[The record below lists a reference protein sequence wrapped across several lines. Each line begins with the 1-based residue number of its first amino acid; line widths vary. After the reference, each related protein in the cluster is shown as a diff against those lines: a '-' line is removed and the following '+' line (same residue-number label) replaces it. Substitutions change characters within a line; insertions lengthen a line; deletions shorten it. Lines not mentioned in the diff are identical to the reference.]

1 MDKQKFSYAL
11 GVNLGANFEQ
21 QGFLEEVDTQEMA
34 KAISDYLNKSAA
46 VSLEESAGLVNQFL
60 GEKSKEKHGKNVEIG
75 QAFLAENAKKEG
87 VTVLESGL
95 QYEVINAGSG
105 KKPGATSQ
113 VKTHYHGTLL
123 DGSIFDSSVQRNEP
137 ATFGVNQV
145 IKGWTE
151 ALQLMEEGA
160 KWKLYVPY
168 DLAYGEQGAGGA
180 IGPFATLIFEVELL
194 EVL

>member
-21 QGFLEEVDTQEMA
+21 QGFLEEVDANEMA
-34 KAISDYLNKSAA
+34 KAIVDYVAKNTS
-46 VSLEESAGLVNQFL
+46 VSLEESAGVVNEYL
-60 GEKSKEKHGKNVEIG
+60 GELGKKQHSKNIEIG

-87 VTVLESGL
+87 VTQLASGL

-123 DGSIFDSSVQRNEP
+123 DGTVFDSSVARNQP
-137 ATFGVNQV
+137 ASFGVNQV

-160 KWKLYVPY
+160 KWKLYVPH
-168 DLAYGEQGAGGA
+168 DLAYGEQGAGRD
-180 IGPFATLIFEVELL
+180 ITPYSTLIFEVELL